1 MKNSDVEKIWAHM
14 REKYPN
20 KAGMNLLS
28 QTPEVASCW
37 AAELERYTLKQVI
50 DAIDARAAKSKR
62 WPTLDSIKAELSHL
76 HTVKLGPAERRAK
89 QKQDRLF
96 ARMKAERDR
105 LIPLRRAAGLPAT
118 AEEAKA
124 AGMTSGEWWNALE
137 TAGLNYPDSG
147 WGEEAVADGTA

>member
-76 HTVKLGPAERRAK
+76 HTVKLGPAEKRAK

-96 ARMKAERDR
+96 ARMKKERDR
-105 LIPLRRAAGLPAT
+105 LIPLHIAAGLHASL
-118 AEEAKA
+118 EEAKA
-124 AGMTSGEWWNALE
+124 AGMTSTEWYNALGE
-137 TAGLNYPDSG
+137 KGLNYLDSVFC
-147 WGEEAVADGTA
+147 EEVVVNGTP